1 MGLSACW
8 VFLLPPIITGMEV
21 RTLDGIAVSEEK
33 GILFGAE
40 HDVLV
45 AEADSLLSVG
55 RSSEAA
61 TAVTALRLYYPQ
73 SPQTERLIERL
84 KVVAEADSYWRK
96 SGGSSDFL
104 SLFGQASVGA
114 FTVDGGVVLAAVGGV
129 FTLFGG
135 KAVLLGETASGLL
148 QLTIGVALLWAF
160 RAVIRQGQGRA

>member
-1 MGLSACW
+1 
-8 VFLLPPIITGMEV
+8 MEV

-84 KVVAEADSYWRK
+84 KVVSEADAYWRK

-104 SLFGQASVGA
+104 SLFGQASTGA
-114 FTVDGGVVLAAVGGV
+114 FQIGGGVLLGGIALV
-129 FTLFGG
+129 FTLFGA
-135 KAVLLGETASGLL
+135 KATLMGEAAPGLL
-148 QLTIGVALLWAF
+148 QMTIGAALFWACW
-160 RAVIRQGQGRA
+160 RILHKGPGSA